1 MLLTKKSLLSGKEHQ
16 MFLPITEKEY
26 EDWQLSGEL
35 IQNVFP
41 NLTDDQREFMI
52 SGSTPEEWDEAFGE
66 EDEL

>member
-1 MLLTKKSLLSGKEHQ
+1 